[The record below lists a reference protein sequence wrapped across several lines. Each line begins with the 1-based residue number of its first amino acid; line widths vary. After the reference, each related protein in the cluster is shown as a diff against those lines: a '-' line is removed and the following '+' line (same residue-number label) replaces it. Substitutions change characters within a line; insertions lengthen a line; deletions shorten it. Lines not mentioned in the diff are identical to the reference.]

1 MVNIENCH
9 TYLLQFL
16 RYAWNF
22 LGQTYDFSLY
32 TGGRRCM
39 NSRLF
44 CGMSPKLGARSSN
57 YTCDDVGFQILKPPR
72 LVCPSACIFFGR
84 PSWMIPTHQKLR
96 FSWSHVSVSFVV
108 SFLAMFNNWL
118 VVWNMAFIFPNSWDD
133 DLRSTMWDFWAAETT
148 ATFWGADW
156 G

>member
-72 LVCPSACIFFGR
+72 LVCLHDSNTSNVTVLMESC
-84 PSWMIPTHQKLR
+84 
-96 FSWSHVSVSFVV
+96 FSQLCGVILSHVQQ
-108 SFLAMFNNWL
+108 L
-118 VVWNMAFIFPNSWDD
+118 VGGLEHGFYFPQ
-133 DLRSTMWDFWAAETT
+133 
-148 ATFWGADW
+148 
-156 G
+156 

>member
-32 TGGRRCM
+32 TGGIRCM

-72 LVCPSACIFFGR
+72 LVCLHDSNIFQHIKSYGSHGVMFQSALWCH
-84 PSWMIPTHQKLR
+84 S
-96 FSWSHVSVSFVV
+96 
-108 SFLAMFNNWL
+108 
-118 VVWNMAFIFPNSWDD
+118 
-133 DLRSTMWDFWAAETT
+133 
-148 ATFWGADW
+148 
-156 G
+156 